1 MSTNAN
7 KSQAN
12 SRPPRTV
19 KPRLKWKLVLLL
31 LVLIFIGAIAASL
44 YFSTDLQIQGVG
56 YVTTDDEVELRPSV
70 EGSIEKVLFH
80 DGQEVK
86 AGDLLIQLKADIQ
99 QASYEE
105 AQSDLKS
112 KHAQLQE
119 TIMNLALKKSRREAQ
134 IFQSQQELTLAQN
147 RLQRM
152 EDAAKTG
159 GGFSRSELEDT
170 QLKVSVLTS
179 RLSELNLPYDELDQ
193 QQLIV
198 IKELISA
205 AQKRVALHK
214 AECDA
219 RQIRAT
225 MDGQIYFNRFEEGEV
240 VKPEHVLG
248 QIFDTHAWVVKI
260 RIPERYLGRVKIGQE
275 VTVETAAYW
284 SWQHGYLT
292 GKITRMIPVVD
303 TQATGDGVFYVE
315 AAIPNPGYEL
325 QPGMTATAWIN
336 AGKAP
341 LLMTFVY

>member
-1 MSTNAN
+1 MSTAN
-7 KSQAN
+7 TKNQGV

-19 KPRLKWKLVLLL
+19 KPHFRWKLIILLL
-31 LVLIFIGAIAASL
+31 ILLFVGAIAASL
-44 YFSTDLQIQGVG
+44 SITTELKIQGVG
-56 YVTTDDEVELRPSV
+56 YISTDDEVELRPSV
-70 EGSIEKVLFH
+70 EGAIAKVCFH
-80 DGQEVK
+80 DGDEVK
-86 AGDLLIQLKADIQ
+86 PGDLLIQLLADVQ
-99 QASYEE
+99 MASYEE

-112 KHAQLQE
+112 KTAQLKE
-119 TIMNLALKKSRREAQ
+119 TMMNLELKKSRREAQ
-134 IFQSQQELTLAQN
+134 IFQSEQELTLAKN

-152 EDAAKTG
+152 EVAAQSG

-179 RLSELNLPYDELDQ
+179 RMSELNLPYEELDQ
-193 QQLIV
+193 QQLVV

-225 MDGQIYFNRFEEGEV
+225 MAGHVYFNRFEEGEV

-248 QIFDTHAWVVKI
+248 QIFDTHAWVVKL
-260 RIPERYLGRVKIGQE
+260 RVPERYLGRVKIGQN
-275 VTVETAAYW
+275 VKIETAAYW
-284 SWQHGYLT
+284 AWQHGYLDGT
-292 GKITRMIPVVD
+292 ITRMIPVVD
-303 TQATGDGVFYVE
+303 TQATGDGVFYIE
-315 AAIPNPGYEL
+315 CAIPSPTYEL